1 MTARRIISRRY
12 TMLASGS
19 GYVPE
24 GHIQI
29 AGAGDQAEAMAA
41 SLPLIRC
48 GLLCNDA
55 SLRKVGGEWRVEG
68 DPMEGA
74 LFALAMKAAVDPEL
88 ERSEWERL
96 EEIPFDA
103 PHSFMAT
110 ISRGPAGTM
119 ILLAKVAPEALFATS
134 FPHNTAYW

>member
-1 MTARRIISRRY
+1 MIRGQPRSTSTDTLFPY
-12 TMLASGS
+12 TTLFRS
-19 GYVPE
+19 VPE

-41 SLPLIRC
+41 SLPLIHC

-88 ERSEWERL
+88 EDRKSTRL
-96 EEIPFDA
+96 NSS
-103 PHSFMAT
+103 H
-110 ISRGPAGTM
+110 
-119 ILLAKVAPEALFATS
+119 
-134 FPHNTAYW
+134 